1 MLDAGMRWLAKRTL
15 SESARRWLHVQWA
28 RGEWAPPVGFVRFG
42 SLRRLSP
49 ISREYGFD
57 RGRPIDRHYIE
68 TFLAGH
74 AEDVAGDVLEIK
86 DDGYTRRFGCDRVRK
101 SDVLCLEAD
110 DPHATIVGDLVAAPQ
125 IPSASFDCAIVT
137 QTLQLIYDV
146 RSALATI
153 HRILKP
159 GGVLLATVPGMS
171 QTSPH
176 ADWGERWAWGFTRV
190 SARNLVAEAFPGG
203 TVEVETFGNVVAAI
217 ASLHGL
223 STDEL
228 TADELAHHDP
238 EYQLSIGIRAR
249 KAVASGD

>member
-1 MLDAGMRWLAKRTL
+1 MLDAGMRWLAKRAL
-15 SESARRWLHVQWA
+15 AESTRRWLRAQWA

-42 SLRRLSP
+42 SLRRLTP

-57 RGRPIDRHYIE
+57 RGQPIDRHYIE
-68 TFLAGH
+68 TFLGLH
-74 AEDVAGDVLEIK
+74 AADVAGHVLEIK
-86 DDGYTRRFGCDRVRK
+86 DDGYTRRFGGTRVTR

-110 DPHATIVGDLVAAPQ
+110 DPHATIVGDLV
-125 IPSASFDCAIVT
+125 SADHIATATFDCAIVT

-146 RSALATI
+146 RAALATI

-176 ADWGERWAWGFTRV
+176 EDWGDRWAWGFTRV
-190 SARNLVAEAFPGG
+190 SAGNLVAEAFPGG
-203 TVEVETFGNVVAAI
+203 SVAIETFGNVVATI

-223 STDEL
+223 SAAEL
-228 TADELAHHDP
+228 RPDELAHRDP

-249 KAVASGD
+249 KALVSDR